1 MKTGISFLII
11 IIISINLNAQISQSD
26 FEENYN
32 ALLETLSVE
41 NWKTA
46 DSLTTY
52 LLKGISGVESMS
64 YETKVLRY
72 ISIYCTAGLL
82 NEKKLTKDEAL
93 LKVKI
98 YTGLELITPAHPF
111 DNDCYVNCTH
121 LDSDRKNT
129 MFTGV
134 NNSAGTQIFS
144 FEYVKMKDPIDEKFT
159 KKLKGKMISIKSK
172 LKDISVEGNMFP
184 RFRLECVDGEYRI
197 EDD

>member
-1 MKTGISFLII
+1 MII
-11 IIISINLNAQISQSD
+11 FIISLNLNAQISQSD

-32 ALLETLSVE
+32 ALLENLSVE

-46 DSLTTY
+46 DSLTSY
-52 LLKGISGVESMS
+52 ILEGISEVDSMS

-82 NEKKLTKDEAL
+82 NENYLTKDEAL
-93 LKVKI
+93 LKVKN

-121 LDSDRKNT
+121 SDSDRKNT
-129 MFTGV
+129 LFTVV

-144 FEYVKMKDPIDEKFT
+144 FEYVKMKDPIDEKST
-159 KKLKGKMISIKSK
+159 KNLKGKMISIKAK
-172 LKDISVEGNMFP
+172 LKEISVEGNMLP
-184 RFRLECVDGEYRI
+184 RFRLECIDGEYRI
-197 EDD
+197 ESD